1 MSLETRITALAQ
13 AIGNDIKTKQ
23 DELTEGAFVDGDKTK
38 LDGIAAGAEVNVQ
51 SDWNAVS
58 GDSLIL
64 NKPTIPVVS
73 DLAYSASWNDNTDA
87 PSKNAVYD
95 KIETISALSN
105 YSITTSA
112 AGNYTV
118 LTSDEVILKTG
129 ITSGG
134 DVVTLPS
141 GAATGQ
147 VFTIKD
153 SSGAAN
159 SADIIRIETAGTET
173 IDGSSTFAMQTSY
186 ESTTFIFDGTNYSII

>member
-1 MSLETRITALAQ
+1 MSLQSRITALAQ

-38 LDGIAAGAEVNVQ
+38 LDGIATGAEVNVQ

-73 DLAYSASWNDNTDA
+73 DLAYSASWNGNTDA

-159 SADIIRIETAGTET
+159 SVDIIRIETAGTET

>member
-73 DLAYSASWNDNTDA
+73 DLAYSASWNGNTDA

-129 ITSGG
+129 ITGGG

>member
-38 LDGIAAGAEVNVQ
+38 LDGIATGAEVNVQ

-73 DLAYSASWNDNTDA
+73 DLAYSASWNGNTDA

-159 SADIIRIETAGTET
+159 SVDIIRIETAGTET

>member
-73 DLAYSASWNDNTDA
+73 DLAYSASWNGNTDA

>member
-1 MSLETRITALAQ
+1 MSLETRITALVQ